1 MKFLNKYKIYN
12 YVLKI
17 ESPYPY
23 PVFMNIYLDD
33 NNSIR
38 KASLYLED
46 AFKWGFIIENIQV
59 YYREYLGEKR
69 FFYKLLAEK
78 DGLRVKNPKELE
90 IVINEL
96 LATAMLKNI

>member
-78 DGLRVKNPKELE
+78 DDLKVKNSKDLE
-90 IVINEL
+90 NILDEL
-96 LATAMLKNI
+96 LVNASLKNI